1 MAQKRRQ
8 SLESSLANEFV
19 FGSDE
24 RPRPESLADEI
35 SRLKAELSLLKSQ
48 PVQPTLISINKIVPL
63 RLPDG
68 MKQPRKYF
76 DSVALDRLKDSID
89 KHGVCEPILTR
100 VASDGLFEI
109 ISGERRWRCAS
120 TLGHSEIPGVVRE
133 MEDGE
138 ALEIALIAHLLSENI
153 SSVEETD
160 SLIGLVSLRT
170 GLNTD
175 EIPSLLTKVRNAQ
188 VRKTDY
194 SGIIEEEKLS
204 DIEAILGEFGIS
216 LASFVANRLPLLAL
230 PDFILKEI
238 RNGKVNPSKALLI
251 GRTKPDIQK
260 LLIEEVSDNQLT
272 KAQLRQRIA
281 EIKKKGTAPSSELTN
296 SDGHK
301 SDNADFEDV
310 QALYSRVSRKIK
322 KMSIPLNRKMQIR
335 IDRIETALKELLSE
349 LEA

>member
-24 RPRPESLADEI
+24 RPKQKSLTDEI
-35 SRLKAELSLLKSQ
+35 GRLKAELSLLKSQ
-48 PVQPTLISINKIVPL
+48 PVQPTLIAVSKIVPL

-76 DSVALDRLKDSID
+76 DSVALERLKDSIA

-100 VASDGLFEI
+100 ASEDGFFEI

-120 TLGHSEIPGVVRE
+120 ALGHSEIPGVVRK
-133 MEDGE
+133 MGDGE

-153 SSVEETD
+153 SSIEETD
-160 SLIGLVSLRT
+160 SLIGLISLRT
-170 GLNTD
+170 GFDTD
-175 EIPSLLTKVRNAQ
+175 KIPSLLTKVRNAQ
-188 VRKTDY
+188 ARRSDY
-194 SGIIEEEKLS
+194 SGIIEEENLS

-238 RNGKVNPSKALLI
+238 RDGNVDPSKALLI
-251 GRTKPDIQK
+251 GRTKPNVQK
-260 LLIEEVSDNQLT
+260 LLIDEVSDNQLT
-272 KAQLRQRIA
+272 KDQLRQRIA
-281 EIKKKGTAPSSELTN
+281 EIKKKGIAPNSAVISNSS
-296 SDGHK
+296 HK
-301 SDNADFEDV
+301 SDIAEFADIQV
-310 QALYSRVSRKIK
+310 LYSKVSREIK
-322 KMSIPLNRKMQIR
+322 KRDVPLNRKMQIR